1 MARMRQLV
9 LGVAS
14 GSALYSGMVP
24 ALGLGEIT
32 LHSALSQPLDAEIEL
47 LQVGDLSN
55 SDMKVRLAPADVFTR
70 SGVERFYFLNDLRFT
85 PILDGSRN
93 VIRVVSSK
101 PVREPYL
108 NFIVEVARPNGQLY
122 REYTVLL
129 DPPGS
134 TAYSSSAASI
144 AAAQQAPAP
153 KPVAVAT
160 TNKTPI
166 PSRMPP
172 AILGQRYRVQ
182 RGDSLWRI
190 ASNLVKA
197 GSPASREALMEDIFA
212 LNQSAFVGGNRNRLR
227 VDQNLLLPDSAAPA
241 AAPVVQA
248 PVAQPATPSAAAPVT
263 QPTTASAT
271 APAVQAPVTQP
282 ATPPATA
289 PAQAPAP
296 ASVTPQVPAADTN
309 AVQDNPAEQVT
320 DAPSAEAV
328 PGVEPAIPS
337 EAVAQVNEQLQEV
350 SEQNAQLQSALAQM
364 QSQLEELRQQ
374 MAEKDRQLQAISQE
388 VAQRPP
394 AEAATQAETDAATNS
409 STLGWSFWLVAGLP
423 LLGLALFGLLVAYR
437 RKAEEQPPEPVK
449 ETPAVAVA
457 EPAPA
462 PASAP
467 VSRPVAAQPVAEPDP
482 LEGAN
487 VYIAYGRFAE
497 AASALRRSIEQH
509 PQRTDLRLRLCEVYG
524 ELADEPAF
532 LDQQKTLL
540 ELGVPA
546 AQIEPIRAR
555 YFSNSAAA
563 SASAAAAASH
573 QAVAP
578 EPLVDGDY
586 QLNLDDFSL
595 DADWDLVSP
604 FKAETPERLKKKAQ
618 QEAQE
623 AEVDEHFSSNLQEL
637 PEVFEMGE
645 QPAEPEPA
653 PVDEYVLD
661 EQFLDA
667 FDEGEEPPLHGMDIE
682 ELAGDPEHMT
692 KLNQALAYIK
702 QGDIEQ
708 ACDILNEVIDE
719 GDEQEKQAARQLLA
733 EIA

>member
-47 LQVGDLSN
+47 LQVGDLST

-144 AAAQQAPAP
+144 AAVPQASAP
-153 KPVAVAT
+153 KAVAVAT
-160 TNKTPI
+160 TNKTP
-166 PSRMPP
+166 MPP

-190 ASNLVKA
+190 ASSLVKA

-241 AAPVVQA
+241 AAPVGQA
-248 PVAQPATPSAAAPVT
+248 PVAQPTTP
-263 QPTTASAT
+263 SAT

-282 ATPPATA
+282 ATSSATEPAV
-289 PAQAPAP
+289 QAPAS
-296 ASVTPQVPAADTN
+296 ATVTPEAPAADTTN
-309 AVQDNPAEQVT
+309 AVQDSPAEQVVG
-320 DAPSAEAV
+320 APSAEVV
-328 PGVEPAIPS
+328 PGVAPAMPS

-394 AEAATQAETDAATNS
+394 AEAATQAETDAAANS

-437 RKAEEQPPEPVK
+437 RKAEEQPSEPVK
-449 ETPAVAVA
+449 ETPAAAVA
-457 EPAPA
+457 EPVP
-462 PASAP
+462 AP
-467 VSRPVAAQPVAEPDP
+467 VSRAVAAQPVAEPDP

-532 LDQQKTLL
+532 LDQQKALL

-555 YFSNSAAA
+555 YFSNSAVA
-563 SASAAAAASH
+563 SASAVAAASH

-637 PEVFEMGE
+637 PQVFEMDE
-645 QPAEPEPA
+645 EHAAAEAA

>member
-144 AAAQQAPAP
+144 AAVPQASAP
-153 KPVAVAT
+153 KAVAVAT

-227 VDQNLLLPDSAAPA
+227 VDQNLLLPDSAATA

-248 PVAQPATPSAAAPVT
+248 PVAQPATPSATAPAVQT
-263 QPTTASAT
+263 QPATSSAT
-271 APAVQAPVTQP
+271 APAVQPPAP
-282 ATPPATA
+282 ATVA
-289 PAQAPAP
+289 PQAPA
-296 ASVTPQVPAADTN
+296 ADTTN
-309 AVQDNPAEQVT
+309 AVQDSPAEQVA

-328 PGVEPAIPS
+328 PGVEPAMPS

-457 EPAPA
+457 ETVSAP
-462 PASAP
+462 AP

-532 LDQQKTLL
+532 LDQQKALL
-540 ELGVPA
+540 ELGFPA

-563 SASAAAAASH
+563 SGAAMAAASH

-645 QPAEPEPA
+645 QPAEPESA
-653 PVDEYVLD
+653 QVDEYVLD
-661 EQFLDA
+661 EQFLDS

>member
-47 LQVGDLSN
+47 LQVGDLGH
-55 SDMKVRLAPADVFTR
+55 SDMKVRLAPADVFAR

-85 PILDGSRN
+85 PILNGSRN

-144 AAAQQAPAP
+144 SPAPQAPAP
-153 KPVAVAT
+153 RAVAAPT
-160 TNKTPI
+160 ANKTPI
-166 PSRMPP
+166 PTRMPP
-172 AILGQRYRVQ
+172 ATLGQRYRVQ

-190 ASNLVKA
+190 ASNLLKS
-197 GSPASREALMEDIFA
+197 GSPASREALMEDIFV
-212 LNQSAFVGGNRNRLR
+212 LNQSAFVGGNRHRLR
-227 VDQNLLLPDSAAPA
+227 VDQDLLLPDSAAPA
-241 AAPVVQA
+241 TVPAAPAVAPVVQA
-248 PVAQPATPSAAAPVT
+248 PATQTVAPAAT
-263 QPTTASAT
+263 QP
-271 APAVQAPVTQP
+271 VLQAPVTQ
-282 ATPPATA
+282 AAEPPA
-289 PAQAPAP
+289 
-296 ASVTPQVPAADTN
+296 VTPQAPSASVASPSAEPLQA
-309 AVQDNPAEQVT
+309 PAEQVAAAPQ
-320 DAPSAEAV
+320 APSAEAV
-328 PGVEPAIPS
+328 ASPGVVPRSE
-337 EAVAQVNEQLQEV
+337 EAVAQVNAQLQEV

-374 MAEKDRQLQAISQE
+374 MAEKDRQLQVISQE
-388 VAQRPP
+388 VAQRPVP
-394 AEAATQAETDAATNS
+394 TGEGAPQAETAANT
-409 STLGWSFWLVAGLP
+409 STFGWSFWLVAGLP

-437 RKAEEQPPEPVK
+437 RRAEEQPPEPVI
-449 ETPAVAVA
+449 EVPVAPPI
-457 EPAPA
+457 EPAPM
-462 PASAP
+462 
-467 VSRPVAAQPVAEPDP
+467 VSRPVAVQPVAEPDP

-497 AASALRRSIEQH
+497 AASALRRSIEEH
-509 PQRTDLRLRLCEVYG
+509 PQRADLRLRLCEVYG

-532 LDQQKTLL
+532 LDQEQALL
-540 ELGVPA
+540 ALGVPA
-546 AQIEPIRAR
+546 ARIEQIRSR
-555 YFSNSAAA
+555 YFSTPAAA
-563 SASAAAAASH
+563 SGQGMAATAAVPASSAAS
-573 QAVAP
+573 AP
-578 EPLVDGDY
+578 EPLVDSDF

-595 DADWDLVSP
+595 DADWDMVSP
-604 FKAETPERLKKKAQ
+604 FKAETPERLKKKVQ
-618 QEAQE
+618 QEAAPEEQ
-623 AEVDEHFSSNLQEL
+623 FSSNLQEL
-637 PEVFEMGE
+637 PEVFEMDE
-645 QPAEPEPA
+645 EHAEPESE
-653 PVDEYVLD
+653 PVQVEEYVLD
-661 EQFLDA
+661 EQFLDSFA
-667 FDEGEEPPLHGMDIE
+667 EIDEQPLQGMDIE

-692 KLNQALAYIK
+692 KLNQALAYIR